1 MAAAFPTVALAESGR
16 THTVSNGGEIYRE
29 DKDGNVT
36 ANLLSS
42 VNDGDVVHLE
52 GTAWVRTNTEA
63 PWVIDKDITIE
74 GGTLQLSVSGVILDA
89 DVTFRN
95 VALSFNKPA
104 RNAVMANGHTLTLDN
119 VTCANHSFSLFC
131 GGLINSNNEP
141 FTVPAPGKEGTIN
154 IHGATTLQ
162 GKTTNALDSADP
174 FGHGNIYAGNLSMG
188 GMTEANNGPE
198 DNAPANVFEGSA
210 VINIESGIGNN
221 ALGTVYACGAQQ
233 RIPEGKGSGKRTIP
247 DPASYTVSGQVA
259 VSGAVPDVHG
269 TGSADTH
276 VAYRDVSGNGY
287 STSRLLTDLSSLS
300 VGSGHLVLNAGSGF
314 RGQKALSIAND
325 TKLNISSLSDPEV
338 DSFNGGGILI
348 MGASQTMTVTG
359 EVTGS
364 TKVAVGGT
372 NHDDSQSFTAPVA
385 GQIYIK
391 APNSTDG
398 GFVLLPHSSAPG
410 MTLDRDSSGNWTAT
424 NGTSGGDLDLVVD
437 FGFDTDAVSA
447 KPGEEAELPLTVA
460 SQSGGPLYLD
470 LIPVQLSINGRM
482 CNMLSNTTE
491 DGDTYYTYKDPHGY
505 LSSLEI
511 VANTLY
517 ISSDAEYGSADSPY
531 NVEITVPAKYTTGG
545 KNITRTATLTVT
557 GDGGS
562 TPDPTPTPKPDPT
575 LASISINSTGHKTEY
590 TVGAELDVTGL
601 TILAEYSD
609 GTSRTVPV
617 TPDMVSG
624 FDSTNAADSL
634 TLTVAYEGQE
644 TTYSVRVAA
653 AQTPDPD
660 PDVPGHT
667 HSWSDQWSQSD
678 THHWHQ
684 CAGQDCDVTEDSQ
697 KDGYAPHTPGDWIV
711 DQEATSSQPGR
722 RHKACTACGWETVS
736 EEIPAT
742 GGGSSGGSSGG
753 GSTGGGS
760 TGGGSTGGGGSSGGS
775 SGGGGSSYYPST
787 PGNTTTTTQKGPDG
801 STTTTSTDRTTGTV
815 TVSVKKPD
823 GSTVKTVTLKDGSST
838 TTVSLANKVTAQST
852 TDRDGKTQAQ
862 VTLPAQVS
870 QAAVDAGQAVAL
882 PIPALP
888 VTWSGGASVT
898 IRTGSA
904 RPVTVDIPLDRPT
917 PGAVA
922 AIVRPDGSQELVKTC
937 VPTADGLRLAV
948 PDGAQVIVKDNSRY
962 FSDVSGHWARDQID
976 FVSARE
982 LFQGD
987 GPTSFAP
994 EHAMDRAMVMTVL
1007 ARLND
1012 VDTAAPSGSA
1022 WYAQAME
1029 WAVAR
1034 GISDGSDPEGQV
1046 TREQFVTMLYRAAG
1060 GPAATRRELHFTDA
1074 SQISGYAL
1082 DAMSWAVEKGIVGG
1096 HGDGTLSPGGAATRA
1111 QAAAMLARYI
1121 GTLDR

>member
-89 DVTFRN
+89 DVTFRD

-104 RNAVMANGHTLTLDN
+104 RNALIANGHTLTLDN
-119 VTCANHSFSLFC
+119 VTCANHSFNLFC
-131 GGLINSNNEP
+131 GGLIDSNDDS
-141 FTVPAPGKEGTIN
+141 FTVPDPGPLGTIN
-154 IHGATTLQ
+154 IRGATTLQ
-162 GKTTNALDSADP
+162 GNTTNALDSSDP

-188 GMTEANNGPE
+188 GMTEANNGPNA
-198 DNAPANVFEGSA
+198 NAPANVFEGSA
-210 VINIESGIGNN
+210 VINIEGSASSS

-233 RIPEGKGSGKRTIP
+233 RIPEGKESGKRTTP

-269 TGSADTH
+269 AGSADTH

-372 NHDDSQSFTAPVA
+372 NHDDSQSTTAPVA

-391 APNSTDG
+391 APSSPSTGG

-410 MTLDRDSSGNWTAT
+410 MTLDRDGSGDWTAT
-424 NGTSGGDLDLVVD
+424 NGTSGGDADPVTAFRFVD
-437 FGFDTDAVSA
+437 AAATTA
-447 KPGEEAELPLTVA
+447 PGEEAEFVMEATRSNGDAAYLDDVRLTVTM
-460 SQSGGPLYLD
+460 
-470 LIPVQLSINGRM
+470 NW
-482 CNMLSNTTE
+482 NTALKPQT
-491 DGDTYYTYKDPHGY
+491 DPNDNYYFIYTDTLGEFTAYVADNTFCVTAFEPGKHTIQI
-505 LSSLEI
+505 SLP
-511 VANTLY
+511 
-517 ISSDAEYGSADSPY
+517 SD
-531 NVEITVPAKYTTGG
+531 ITGG
-545 KNITRTATLTVT
+545 KTLSATATLTVT

-653 AQTPDPD
+653 AQTPDSD
-660 PDVPGHT
+660 PGAPGHA
-667 HSWSDQWSQSD
+667 HSWSDQWTQSD

-722 RHKACTACGWETVS
+722 RHKACTVCGRETDS

-742 GGGSSGGSSGG
+742 GGGSSGGSS
-753 GSTGGGS
+753 GGGS

-775 SGGGGSSYYPST
+775 SGGGGSSYYPSA

-852 TDRDGKTQAQ
+852 TDRDGRTQAQ
-862 VTLPAQVS
+862 VALPAQVS

-904 RPVTVDIPLDRPT
+904 RPVKVDIPLDRPA

-948 PDGAQVIVKDNSRY
+948 PDGAQVIVKDNSKY
-962 FSDVSGHWARDQID
+962 FSDVGGHWARDQID

>member
-1 MAAAFPTVALAESGR
+1 M
-16 THTVSNGGEIYRE
+16 
-29 DKDGNVT
+29 
-36 ANLLSS
+36 
-42 VNDGDVVHLE
+42 
-52 GTAWVRTNTEA
+52 
-63 PWVIDKDITIE
+63 
-74 GGTLQLSVSGVILDA
+74 
-89 DVTFRN
+89 
-95 VALSFNKPA
+95 
-104 RNAVMANGHTLTLDN
+104 
-119 VTCANHSFSLFC
+119 
-131 GGLINSNNEP
+131 
-141 FTVPAPGKEGTIN
+141 
-154 IHGATTLQ
+154 
-162 GKTTNALDSADP
+162 
-174 FGHGNIYAGNLSMG
+174 
-188 GMTEANNGPE
+188 
-198 DNAPANVFEGSA
+198 
-210 VINIESGIGNN
+210 
-221 ALGTVYACGAQQ
+221 
-233 RIPEGKGSGKRTIP
+233 
-247 DPASYTVSGQVA
+247 
-259 VSGAVPDVHG
+259 
-269 TGSADTH
+269 
-276 VAYRDVSGNGY
+276 
-287 STSRLLTDLSSLS
+287 
-300 VGSGHLVLNAGSGF
+300 
-314 RGQKALSIAND
+314 
-325 TKLNISSLSDPEV
+325 
-338 DSFNGGGILI
+338 
-348 MGASQTMTVTG
+348 
-359 EVTGS
+359 
-364 TKVAVGGT
+364 
-372 NHDDSQSFTAPVA
+372 
-385 GQIYIK
+385 
-391 APNSTDG
+391 
-398 GFVLLPHSSAPG
+398 
-410 MTLDRDSSGNWTAT
+410 
-424 NGTSGGDLDLVVD
+424 
-437 FGFDTDAVSA
+437 
-447 KPGEEAELPLTVA
+447 
-460 SQSGGPLYLD
+460 
-470 LIPVQLSINGRM
+470 
-482 CNMLSNTTE
+482 
-491 DGDTYYTYKDPHGY
+491 
-505 LSSLEI
+505 
-511 VANTLY
+511 
-517 ISSDAEYGSADSPY
+517 
-531 NVEITVPAKYTTGG
+531 
-545 KNITRTATLTVT
+545 
-557 GDGGS
+557 
-562 TPDPTPTPKPDPT
+562 
-575 LASISINSTGHKTEY
+575 
-590 TVGAELDVTGL
+590 GAELDVTGL

-617 TPDMVSG
+617 TPDMVAG
-624 FDSTNAADSL
+624 FDSTKAADSL

-653 AQTPDPD
+653 AQTPDSD
-660 PDVPGHT
+660 PGAPGHA
-667 HSWSDQWSQSD
+667 HSWSDQWTQSD

-697 KDGYAPHTPGDWIV
+697 KDGYAPQTPGDWIV

-722 RHKACTACGWETVS
+722 RHKACTVCGRETDS

-742 GGGSSGGSSGG
+742 GGGSSGGSS
-753 GSTGGGS
+753 GGGS

-775 SGGGGSSYYPST
+775 SGGGGSSYYPSA

-852 TDRDGKTQAQ
+852 TDRDGRTQAQ
-862 VTLPAQVS
+862 VALPAQVS

-904 RPVTVDIPLDRPT
+904 RPVKVDIPLDRPA

-948 PDGAQVIVKDNSRY
+948 PDGAQVIVKDNSKY
-962 FSDVSGHWARDQID
+962 FSDVGGHWARDQID

>member
-1 MAAAFPTVALAESGR
+1 MAAAFPTVARAEGGQ
-16 THTVSNGGEIYRE
+16 THTVSNGGEIYK
-29 DKDGNVT
+29 KDGNTTVDF
-36 ANLLSS
+36 LEEVS
-42 VNDGDVVHLE
+42 DGDVIQLE
-52 GTAWVRTNTEA
+52 GTAWVISGTEA
-63 PWVIDKDITIE
+63 PWVINKNITIQ
-74 GGTLQLSVSGVILDA
+74 GGTLELSVSGVILDA
-89 DVTFRN
+89 DVTFRD

-104 RNAVMANGHTLTLDN
+104 RNALIANGHTLTLDN
-119 VTCANHSFSLFC
+119 VTCANHSFNLFC
-131 GGLINSNNEP
+131 GSLIDSNDNS
-141 FTVPAPGKEGTIN
+141 FTVPDPGPLGTIN
-154 IHGATTLQ
+154 IRGATTLQ
-162 GKTTNALDSADP
+162 KNTTNAEDSSDP

-188 GMTEANNGPE
+188 GMTEANNGPN
-198 DNAPANVFEGSA
+198 DNAPVNVFDGSA
-210 VINIESGIGNN
+210 VINIEGSASSS

-233 RIPEGKGSGKRTIP
+233 RIPVNAVSGKRTIP

-269 TGSADTH
+269 AGSADTH

-338 DSFNGGGILI
+338 GRFDGGGILI

-359 EVTGS
+359 QVTGS

-372 NHDDSQSFTAPVA
+372 KYNNSQSSTAPVA
-385 GQIYIK
+385 GQTYIK
-391 APNSTDG
+391 APSSPSTDG

-410 MTLDRDSSGNWTAT
+410 MTLDRDGSGNWTAT
-424 NGTSGGDLDLVVD
+424 NGTSGGDLDLVDD
-437 FGFDTDAVSA
+437 FQFDTAAVSS
-447 KPGEEAELPLTVA
+447 KPGEEAELDLTVT
-460 SQSGGPLYLD
+460 SQSGGFLFLD
-470 LIPVQLSINGRM
+470 HIPVRLSVNGRE
-482 CNMLSNTTE
+482 CNMFTNTTE
-491 DGDTYYTYKDPHGY
+491 DGDTYYTYKDMRGY
-505 LSSLEI
+505 LSNLEI
-511 VANTLY
+511 NANTLY
-517 ISSDAEYGSADSPY
+517 ILSDAEYGSAESPY
-531 NVEITVPAKYTTGG
+531 TIEVTVPAKYTAGG
-545 KNITRTATLTVT
+545 RDITRTATLTVT

-575 LASISINSTGHKTEY
+575 LTSISVNSTGHKTEY
-590 TVGAELDVTGL
+590 TVGDALDVTGL
-601 TILAEYSD
+601 TILAAYSD

-660 PDVPGHT
+660 PGAPGHA

-684 CAGQDCDVTEDSQ
+684 CAAQNCDITEDSQ

-722 RHKACTACGWETVS
+722 KHKACTVCGRETDS

-760 TGGGSTGGGGSSGGS
+760 TGGGGSSGGS
-775 SGGGGSSYYPST
+775 SGGGGGSYYPSA
-787 PGNTTTTTQKGPDG
+787 PSNTTTTTQKGPDG

-838 TTVSLANKVTAQST
+838 TTVTLANKVTAQST

-904 RPVTVDIPLDRPT
+904 RPVKVDIPLERPA

-994 EHAMDRAMVMTVL
+994 EQAMDRAMVITVL

-1012 VDTAAPSGSA
+1012 VDTAAPSGGA

-1029 WAVAR
+1029 WAVSR

-1060 GPAATRRELHFTDA
+1060 SPAATRRELHFTDTP
-1074 SQISGYAL
+1074 QISGYAL
-1082 DAMSWAVEKGIVGG
+1082 DAMSWAVENGIVGG

-1111 QAAAMLARYI
+1111 QTAAMLARYI

>member
-1 MAAAFPTVALAESGR
+1 MAAAFPTVARAEGGQ
-16 THTVSNGGEIYRE
+16 THTVSNGGEIYK
-29 DKDGNVT
+29 KDGNTTVDF
-36 ANLLSS
+36 LEEVS
-42 VNDGDVVHLE
+42 DGDVIQLE
-52 GTAWVRTNTEA
+52 GTAWVISGTEA
-63 PWVIDKDITIE
+63 PWVINKNITIQ
-74 GGTLQLSVSGVILDA
+74 GGTLELSVSGVILDA
-89 DVTFRN
+89 DVTFRD

-104 RNAVMANGHTLTLDN
+104 RNALIANGHTLTLDN

-188 GMTEANNGPE
+188 GMTEANNGPNA
-198 DNAPANVFEGSA
+198 NAPANVFEGSA
-210 VINIESGIGNN
+210 VINIEGSASSS

-269 TGSADTH
+269 AGSADTH

-359 EVTGS
+359 QVTGS

-372 NHDDSQSFTAPVA
+372 NHDDSQSSTAPVA
-385 GQIYIK
+385 GQTYIK
-391 APNSTDG
+391 APSSPSTDG

-410 MTLDRDSSGNWTAT
+410 MTLDRDGSGNWTAT
-424 NGTSGGDLDLVVD
+424 NGTSGGDADPVTAFRFVD
-437 FGFDTDAVSA
+437 AAATTA
-447 KPGEEAELPLTVA
+447 PGEEAEFVMEATRSNGDAAYLDDVRLTVTM
-460 SQSGGPLYLD
+460 
-470 LIPVQLSINGRM
+470 NW
-482 CNMLSNTTE
+482 NTALKPQT
-491 DGDTYYTYKDPHGY
+491 DPDDNYYFIYIDTLGEFTAYVADNTFCVTALEPGKHTIQI
-505 LSSLEI
+505 SLP
-511 VANTLY
+511 
-517 ISSDAEYGSADSPY
+517 SD
-531 NVEITVPAKYTTGG
+531 ITGG
-545 KNITRTATLTVT
+545 KTLSATATLTVT
-557 GDGGS
+557 GDGSS

-575 LASISINSTGHKTEY
+575 LTSISVNSTGHKTEY
-590 TVGAELDVTGL
+590 TVGDALDVTGL
-601 TILAEYSD
+601 TILAAYSD
-609 GTSRTVPV
+609 RTSKTVSV

-624 FDSTNAADSL
+624 FDSTKAADSL

-660 PDVPGHT
+660 PGAPGHT
-667 HSWSDQWSQSD
+667 HSWSDQWTQSD

-684 CAGQDCDVTEDSQ
+684 CAAQDCDITQDSQ
-697 KDGYAPHTPGDWIV
+697 KDGYALHTPGDWIV

-722 RHKACTACGWETVS
+722 KHKACTVCGRETDS

-742 GGGSSGGSSGG
+742 G

-760 TGGGSTGGGGSSGGS
+760 TGGGSTGGSGSTGGGS
-775 SGGGGSSYYPST
+775 SGGGGGSYYPST

-838 TTVSLANKVTAQST
+838 TTVNLANKVTAQST

-870 QAAVDAGQAVAL
+870 QAAVDSGQAVAL

-904 RPVTVDIPLDRPT
+904 RPVKVDIPLERPA

-962 FSDVSGHWARDQID
+962 FSDVGGHWARDQID

-994 EHAMDRAMVMTVL
+994 EQAMDRAMVMTVL

-1012 VDTAAPSGSA
+1012 VDTAAPSGGA

-1029 WAVAR
+1029 WAVSQ

-1060 GPAATRRELHFTDA
+1060 SPAATRRELHFTDA
-1074 SQISGYAL
+1074 PQISGYAL
-1082 DAMSWAVEKGIVGG
+1082 DAMSWAVENGIVGG

-1111 QAAAMLARYI
+1111 QTAAMLARYI

>member
-89 DVTFRN
+89 DVTFRD

-104 RNAVMANGHTLTLDN
+104 RNALIANGHTLTLDN
-119 VTCANHSFSLFC
+119 VTCANHSFNLFC
-131 GGLINSNNEP
+131 GGLIDSNDDS
-141 FTVPAPGKEGTIN
+141 FTVPDPGPLGTIN
-154 IHGATTLQ
+154 IRGATTLQ
-162 GKTTNALDSADP
+162 GNTTNALDSSDP

-188 GMTEANNGPE
+188 GMTEANNGPNA
-198 DNAPANVFEGSA
+198 NAPANVFDGSA
-210 VINIESGIGNN
+210 VINIEGSASSS

-233 RIPEGKGSGKRTIP
+233 RIPEGKGSGKRTTP

-269 TGSADTH
+269 AGSADTH

-372 NHDDSQSFTAPVA
+372 NHDDSQSTTAPVA

-562 TPDPTPTPKPDPT
+562 TPDPTPKPNPT

-660 PDVPGHT
+660 PGAPGHA
-667 HSWSDQWSQSD
+667 HSWSDQWTQSD

-711 DQEATSSQPGR
+711 DQEATSSQPGDAGTR
-722 RHKACTACGWETVS
+722 RAP
-736 EEIPAT
+736 PAA
-742 GGGSSGGSSGG
+742 GRRSLRRF
-753 GSTGGGS
+753 
-760 TGGGSTGGGGSSGGS
+760 
-775 SGGGGSSYYPST
+775 PPPAAAPLAALPEAAP
-787 PGNTTTTTQKGPDG
+787 PGAAVP
-801 STTTTSTDRTTGTV
+801 
-815 TVSVKKPD
+815 P
-823 GSTVKTVTLKDGSST
+823 
-838 TTVSLANKVTAQST
+838 AA
-852 TDRDGKTQAQ
+852 
-862 VTLPAQVS
+862 LPA
-870 QAAVDAGQAVAL
+870 AEGA
-882 PIPALP
+882 PTTPAP
-888 VTWSGGASVT
+888 
-898 IRTGSA
+898 
-904 RPVTVDIPLDRPT
+904 P
-917 PGAVA
+917 
-922 AIVRPDGSQELVKTC
+922 
-937 VPTADGLRLAV
+937 
-948 PDGAQVIVKDNSRY
+948 
-962 FSDVSGHWARDQID
+962 
-976 FVSARE
+976 
-982 LFQGD
+982 
-987 GPTSFAP
+987 
-994 EHAMDRAMVMTVL
+994 AM
-1007 ARLND
+1007 
-1012 VDTAAPSGSA
+1012 
-1022 WYAQAME
+1022 
-1029 WAVAR
+1029 
-1034 GISDGSDPEGQV
+1034 
-1046 TREQFVTMLYRAAG
+1046 
-1060 GPAATRRELHFTDA
+1060 
-1074 SQISGYAL
+1074 
-1082 DAMSWAVEKGIVGG
+1082 
-1096 HGDGTLSPGGAATRA
+1096 
-1111 QAAAMLARYI
+1111 
-1121 GTLDR
+1121 

>member
-1 MAAAFPTVALAESGR
+1 MAAAFPTVARAEGGQ
-16 THTVSNGGEIYRE
+16 THTVSNGGEIYK
-29 DKDGNVT
+29 KDGNTTVDF
-36 ANLLSS
+36 LEEVS
-42 VNDGDVVHLE
+42 DGDVIQLE
-52 GTAWVRTNTEA
+52 GTAWVISGTEA
-63 PWVIDKDITIE
+63 PWVINKNITIQ
-74 GGTLQLSVSGVILDA
+74 GGTLELSVSGVILDA
-89 DVTFRN
+89 DVTFRD

-104 RNAVMANGHTLTLDN
+104 RNALIANGHTLTLDN

-188 GMTEANNGPE
+188 GMTEANNGPNA
-198 DNAPANVFEGSA
+198 NAPANVFEGSA
-210 VINIESGIGNN
+210 VINIEGSASSS

-269 TGSADTH
+269 AGSADTH

-359 EVTGS
+359 QVTGS

-372 NHDDSQSFTAPVA
+372 NHDDSQSSTAPVA
-385 GQIYIK
+385 GQTYIK
-391 APNSTDG
+391 APSSPSTDG

-410 MTLDRDSSGNWTAT
+410 MTLDRDGSGNWTAT
-424 NGTSGGDLDLVVD
+424 NGTSGGDADPVTAFRFVD
-437 FGFDTDAVSA
+437 AAATTA
-447 KPGEEAELPLTVA
+447 PGEEAEFVMEATRSNGDAAYLDDVRLTVTM
-460 SQSGGPLYLD
+460 
-470 LIPVQLSINGRM
+470 NW
-482 CNMLSNTTE
+482 NTALKPQT
-491 DGDTYYTYKDPHGY
+491 DPDDNYYFIYIDTLGEFTAYVADNTFCVTALEPGKHTIQI
-505 LSSLEI
+505 SLP
-511 VANTLY
+511 
-517 ISSDAEYGSADSPY
+517 SD
-531 NVEITVPAKYTTGG
+531 ITGG
-545 KNITRTATLTVT
+545 KTLSATATLTVT
-557 GDGGS
+557 GDGSS

-575 LASISINSTGHKTEY
+575 LTSISVNSTGHKTEY
-590 TVGAELDVTGL
+590 TVGDALDVTGL
-601 TILAEYSD
+601 TILAAYSD
-609 GTSRTVPV
+609 RTSKTVSV

-624 FDSTNAADSL
+624 FDSTKAADSL

-660 PDVPGHT
+660 PGAPGHT
-667 HSWSDQWSQSD
+667 HSWSDQWTQSD

-684 CAGQDCDVTEDSQ
+684 CAAQDCDITQDSQ
-697 KDGYAPHTPGDWIV
+697 KDGYALHTPGDWIV

-722 RHKACTACGWETVS
+722 KHKACTVCGRETDS

-742 GGGSSGGSSGG
+742 G

-760 TGGGSTGGGGSSGGS
+760 TGGGSTGGSGSTGGGS
-775 SGGGGSSYYPST
+775 SGGGGGSYYPST

-838 TTVSLANKVTAQST
+838 TTVNLANKVTAQST

-870 QAAVDAGQAVAL
+870 QAAVDSGQAVAL

-904 RPVTVDIPLDRPT
+904 RPVKVDIPLERPA

-1012 VDTAAPSGSA
+1012 VDTAAPSGGA

-1029 WAVAR
+1029 WAVSQ

-1060 GPAATRRELHFTDA
+1060 SPAATRRELHFTDA
-1074 SQISGYAL
+1074 PQISGYAL
-1082 DAMSWAVEKGIVGG
+1082 DAMSWAVENGIVGG

-1111 QAAAMLARYI
+1111 QTAAMLARYI

>member
-89 DVTFRN
+89 DVTFRD

-104 RNAVMANGHTLTLDN
+104 RNALIANGHTLTLDN
-119 VTCANHSFSLFC
+119 VTCANHSFNLFC
-131 GGLINSNNEP
+131 GGLIDSNDDS
-141 FTVPAPGKEGTIN
+141 FTVPDPGPLGTIN
-154 IHGATTLQ
+154 IRGATTLQ
-162 GKTTNALDSADP
+162 GNTTNALDSSDP

-188 GMTEANNGPE
+188 GMTEANNGPNA
-198 DNAPANVFEGSA
+198 NAPANVFEGSA
-210 VINIESGIGNN
+210 VINIEGSASSS

-233 RIPEGKGSGKRTIP
+233 RIPEGKGSGKRTTP

-269 TGSADTH
+269 AGSADTH

-325 TKLNISSLSDPEV
+325 TKLNISSLSYPEV

-372 NHDDSQSFTAPVA
+372 NHDDSQSTTAPVA

-562 TPDPTPTPKPDPT
+562 TPDPTPKPNPT

-653 AQTPDPD
+653 AQPPDPD

-667 HSWSDQWSQSD
+667 HSWSDQWTQSD

-684 CAGQDCDVTEDSQ
+684 CAAQDCDVTEDSQ

-711 DQEATSSQPGR
+711 DQEATSSQPGDAGTR
-722 RHKACTACGWETVS
+722 RAP
-736 EEIPAT
+736 PAA
-742 GGGSSGGSSGG
+742 GRRSLRRF
-753 GSTGGGS
+753 
-760 TGGGSTGGGGSSGGS
+760 
-775 SGGGGSSYYPST
+775 PPPAAAPLAALPEAAP
-787 PGNTTTTTQKGPDG
+787 PGAAVP
-801 STTTTSTDRTTGTV
+801 
-815 TVSVKKPD
+815 P
-823 GSTVKTVTLKDGSST
+823 
-838 TTVSLANKVTAQST
+838 AA
-852 TDRDGKTQAQ
+852 
-862 VTLPAQVS
+862 LPA
-870 QAAVDAGQAVAL
+870 AEGA
-882 PIPALP
+882 PTTPAP
-888 VTWSGGASVT
+888 
-898 IRTGSA
+898 
-904 RPVTVDIPLDRPT
+904 P
-917 PGAVA
+917 
-922 AIVRPDGSQELVKTC
+922 
-937 VPTADGLRLAV
+937 
-948 PDGAQVIVKDNSRY
+948 
-962 FSDVSGHWARDQID
+962 
-976 FVSARE
+976 
-982 LFQGD
+982 
-987 GPTSFAP
+987 
-994 EHAMDRAMVMTVL
+994 AM
-1007 ARLND
+1007 
-1012 VDTAAPSGSA
+1012 
-1022 WYAQAME
+1022 
-1029 WAVAR
+1029 
-1034 GISDGSDPEGQV
+1034 
-1046 TREQFVTMLYRAAG
+1046 
-1060 GPAATRRELHFTDA
+1060 
-1074 SQISGYAL
+1074 
-1082 DAMSWAVEKGIVGG
+1082 
-1096 HGDGTLSPGGAATRA
+1096 
-1111 QAAAMLARYI
+1111 
-1121 GTLDR
+1121 

>member
-1 MAAAFPTVALAESGR
+1 MS
-16 THTVSNGGEIYRE
+16 
-29 DKDGNVT
+29 
-36 ANLLSS
+36 
-42 VNDGDVVHLE
+42 DGDVIQLE
-52 GTAWVRTNTEA
+52 GTAWVISGTEA
-63 PWVIDKDITIE
+63 PWVINKNITIQ
-74 GGTLQLSVSGVILDA
+74 GGTLELSVSGVILDA
-89 DVTFRN
+89 DVTFRD

-104 RNAVMANGHTLTLDN
+104 RNALIANGHTLTLDN

-188 GMTEANNGPE
+188 GMTEANNGPNA
-198 DNAPANVFEGSA
+198 NAPANVFEGSA
-210 VINIESGIGNN
+210 VINIEGSASSS

-269 TGSADTH
+269 AGSADTH

-359 EVTGS
+359 QVTGS

-372 NHDDSQSFTAPVA
+372 NHDDSQSSTAPVA
-385 GQIYIK
+385 GQTYIK
-391 APNSTDG
+391 APSSPSTDG

-410 MTLDRDSSGNWTAT
+410 MTLDRDGSGNWTAT
-424 NGTSGGDLDLVVD
+424 NGTSGGDADPVTAFRFVD
-437 FGFDTDAVSA
+437 AAATTA
-447 KPGEEAELPLTVA
+447 PGEEAEFVMEATRSNGDAAYLDDVRLTVTM
-460 SQSGGPLYLD
+460 
-470 LIPVQLSINGRM
+470 NW
-482 CNMLSNTTE
+482 NTALKPQT
-491 DGDTYYTYKDPHGY
+491 DPDDNYYFIYIDTLGEFTAYVADNTFCVTALEPGKHTIQI
-505 LSSLEI
+505 SLP
-511 VANTLY
+511 
-517 ISSDAEYGSADSPY
+517 SD
-531 NVEITVPAKYTTGG
+531 ITGG
-545 KNITRTATLTVT
+545 KTLSATATLTVT
-557 GDGGS
+557 GDGSS

-575 LASISINSTGHKTEY
+575 LTSISVNSTGHKTEY
-590 TVGAELDVTGL
+590 TVGDALDVTGL
-601 TILAEYSD
+601 TILAAYSD
-609 GTSRTVPV
+609 RTSKTVSV

-624 FDSTNAADSL
+624 FDSTKAADSL

-660 PDVPGHT
+660 PGAPGHT
-667 HSWSDQWSQSD
+667 HSWSDQWTQSD

-684 CAGQDCDVTEDSQ
+684 CAAQDCDITQDSQ
-697 KDGYAPHTPGDWIV
+697 KDGYALHTPGDWIV

-722 RHKACTACGWETVS
+722 KHKACTVCGRETDS

-742 GGGSSGGSSGG
+742 G

-760 TGGGSTGGGGSSGGS
+760 TGGGSTGGSGSTGGGS
-775 SGGGGSSYYPST
+775 SGGGGGSYYPST

-838 TTVSLANKVTAQST
+838 TTVNLANKVTAQST

-870 QAAVDAGQAVAL
+870 QAAVDSGQAVAL

-904 RPVTVDIPLDRPT
+904 RPVKVDIPLERPA

-962 FSDVSGHWARDQID
+962 FSDVGGHWARDQID

-994 EHAMDRAMVMTVL
+994 EQAMDRAMVMTVL

-1012 VDTAAPSGSA
+1012 VDTAAPSGGA

-1029 WAVAR
+1029 WAVSQ

-1060 GPAATRRELHFTDA
+1060 SPAATRRELHFTDA
-1074 SQISGYAL
+1074 PQISGYAL
-1082 DAMSWAVEKGIVGG
+1082 DAMSWAVENGIVGG

-1111 QAAAMLARYI
+1111 QTAAMLARYI

>member
-1 MAAAFPTVALAESGR
+1 MAAAFPTVARAEGGQ
-16 THTVSNGGEIYRE
+16 THTVSNGGYIYQE
-29 DKDGNVT
+29 NEQGVVITD
-36 ANLLSS
+36 LLRS
-42 VNDGDVVHLE
+42 VKNGDVIHLE
-52 GTAWVRTNTEA
+52 GTARVRTNTEA
-63 PWVIDKDITIE
+63 PFLIDKSITIQ
-74 GGTLQLSVSGVILDA
+74 GGTLQLDVSGVILGA
-89 DVTFRN
+89 DVTFRD

-104 RNAVMANGHTLTLDN
+104 RNALIANGHTLTLDN
-119 VTCANHSFSLFC
+119 VTCANHSFNLFC
-131 GGLINSNNEP
+131 GGLIDSNDDS
-141 FTVPAPGKEGTIN
+141 FTVPDPGPLGTIN
-154 IHGATTLQ
+154 IRGATTLQ
-162 GKTTNALDSADP
+162 GNTTNALDSSDP

-188 GMTEANNGPE
+188 GMTEANNGPNA
-198 DNAPANVFEGSA
+198 NAPANVFEGSA
-210 VINIESGIGNN
+210 VINIEGSASSG

-269 TGSADTH
+269 AGSADTH

-372 NHDDSQSFTAPVA
+372 NHDDSQSSTAPVA
-385 GQIYIK
+385 GQTYIK
-391 APNSTDG
+391 APSSPSTDG

-410 MTLDRDSSGNWTAT
+410 MTLDRDGSGNWTAT
-424 NGTSGGDLDLVVD
+424 NGTTGGDADPVTAFRFVD
-437 FGFDTDAVSA
+437 AAATTA
-447 KPGEEAELPLTVA
+447 PGEEAEFVMEATRSNGDAAYLDDVRLTVTMNWNTA
-460 SQSGGPLYLD
+460 LKPQTD
-470 LIPVQLSINGRM
+470 LNDNYYFIYTDTLGEFTAYVAD
-482 CNMLSNTTE
+482 NTFCVTAFE
-491 DGDTYYTYKDPHGY
+491 PGKHTIQI
-505 LSSLEI
+505 SLP
-511 VANTLY
+511 
-517 ISSDAEYGSADSPY
+517 SD
-531 NVEITVPAKYTTGG
+531 ITGG
-545 KNITRTATLTVT
+545 KTLSATATLTVT

-562 TPDPTPTPKPDPT
+562 TPDPTPKPDPT

-609 GTSRTVPV
+609 GTSKTVSV

-653 AQTPDPD
+653 AQPPDPD

-667 HSWSDQWSQSD
+667 HSWSDQWTQSD

-684 CAGQDCDVTEDSQ
+684 CAAQDCDVTEDSQ

-722 RHKACTACGWETVS
+722 RHKACTACGWETVF

-760 TGGGSTGGGGSSGGS
+760 TGGGGSSGGS
-775 SGGGGSSYYPST
+775 SGGGGNSYYPST

-852 TDRDGKTQAQ
+852 TDRDGRTQAQ

-904 RPVTVDIPLDRPT
+904 RPVTVDIPLDRPA

>member
-1 MAAAFPTVALAESGR
+1 MAAAFPTVARAEGGQ
-16 THTVSNGGEIYRE
+16 THTVSNGGDIYRKNE
-29 DKDGNVT
+29 QGVVT
-36 ANLLSS
+36 ADLLSS
-42 VNDGDVVHLE
+42 VKDGDVIQLE
-52 GTAWVRTNTEA
+52 GTAWVLTNTEA
-63 PWVIDKDITIE
+63 PWLIDKSITIQ

-89 DVTFRN
+89 DVTFRD

-104 RNAVMANGHTLTLDN
+104 RNALIANGHTLTLDN
-119 VTCANHSFSLFC
+119 VTCANHSFNLFC
-131 GGLINSNNEP
+131 GSLIDRNDDS
-141 FTVPAPGKEGTIN
+141 FTVPAPGQEGTIN
-154 IHGATTLQ
+154 IRGTTTLQ
-162 GKTTNALDSADP
+162 GKTTNALDPSDP

-188 GMTEANNGPE
+188 GMTEANNGP
-198 DNAPANVFEGSA
+198 DANAPANVFDGSA
-210 VINIESGIGNN
+210 VINIEGSASSS

-233 RIPEGKGSGKRTIP
+233 RIPEGKGSGKRTTP
-247 DPASYTVSGQVA
+247 DPDNYTVSGQVT

-269 TGSADTH
+269 AGSAGTH
-276 VAYRDVSGNGY
+276 VAYQDVSGKGY
-287 STSRLLTDLSSLS
+287 ETSRLLTDLSSLS

-314 RGQKALSIAND
+314 RGQTTLSAASG
-325 TKLNISSLSDPEV
+325 TKLDISRLSDLEV
-338 DSFNGGGILI
+338 DRFDGGGILI

-359 EVTGS
+359 QVTGS

-372 NHDDSQSFTAPVA
+372 NHDDSQSSTAPVA
-385 GQIYIK
+385 GQTYIK
-391 APNSTDG
+391 APSSTSTDG

-410 MTLDRDSSGNWTAT
+410 MTLDRDGSGNWTAT
-424 NGTSGGDLDLVVD
+424 NGTSGGDLDLVDD
-437 FGFDTDAVSA
+437 FQFDTAAVSA
-447 KPGEEAELPLTVA
+447 KPGDEAELPLTVT
-460 SQSGGPLYLD
+460 SQSGLSPLYLD
-470 LIPVQLSINGRM
+470 LIPVQLLVNGRKCTM
-482 CNMLSNTTE
+482 QTTTE
-491 DGDTYYTYKDPHGY
+491 DGDTYYTYKDSQGY
-505 LSSLEI
+505 LSNLEI
-511 VANTLY
+511 TANTLY
-517 ISSDAEYGSADSPY
+517 ILSDAEYGSADSPY
-531 NVEITVPAKYTTGG
+531 TIAITVPAKYTAG
-545 KNITRTATLTVT
+545 NRDITRTATLTVT
-557 GDGGS
+557 GDGSS

-575 LASISINSTGHKTEY
+575 LTSISVNSTGHKTEY
-590 TVGAELDVTGL
+590 TVGDALDVTGL
-601 TILAEYSD
+601 TILAAYSD
-609 GTSRTVPV
+609 GTSKTLPV

-653 AQTPDPD
+653 AQTPDPN
-660 PDVPGHT
+660 PGAPGHT
-667 HSWSDQWSQSD
+667 HSWSDQWTQSD
-678 THHWHQ
+678 THHWHR
-684 CAGQDCDVTEDSQ
+684 CAAQDCDITEDSQ
-697 KDGYAPHTPGDWIV
+697 KDGYALHTPGDWIV

-722 RHKACTACGWETVS
+722 KHKACTVCGRETDS

-742 GGGSSGGSSGG
+742 GG

-760 TGGGSTGGGGSSGGS
+760 TGGGSSGGGGSTGGS
-775 SGGGGSSYYPST
+775 SGGGGGSYYPSA

-838 TTVSLANKVTAQST
+838 TTVNLANKVTAQST

-870 QAAVDAGQAVAL
+870 QAAVDSGQAAAL

-904 RPVTVDIPLDRPT
+904 RPVKVDIPLERPA

-994 EHAMDRAMVMTVL
+994 EQTMDRAMVMTVL

-1012 VDTAAPSGSA
+1012 VDTAAPSGGA

-1029 WAVAR
+1029 WAVSR

-1060 GPAATRRELHFTDA
+1060 SPAATRRELHFTDA
-1074 SQISGYAL
+1074 PQISGYAL
-1082 DAMSWAVEKGIVGG
+1082 DAMSWAVENGIVGG

-1111 QAAAMLARYI
+1111 QTAAMLARYI